1 MDGRTFTKEF
11 QKQEIKTMTTGQMYF
26 ISICDGLKNVFIYS
40 SVIIIAVFITMFI
53 VLVSEDYDSNDNT
66 IKFIKRFFLTCTPI
80 MIIFIFAAV
89 LIPTSKQMTTI
100 VVIPKIANAERLD
113 NVNPEVYD
121 IALEW
126 LKKIES
132 EEK

>member
-1 MDGRTFTKEF
+1 
-11 QKQEIKTMTTGQMYF
+11 
-26 ISICDGLKNVFIYS
+26 
-40 SVIIIAVFITMFI
+40 MFV
-53 VLVSEDYDSNDNT
+53 VLISEDYDSDET
-66 IKFIKRFFLTCTPI
+66 AIKFIKRFFLIFTPI

-132 EEK
+132 KEN